1 MLKTSINSSTIKYR
15 FKYKLNKD
23 NSELL
28 DNYLSINVITKTLI
42 ILTLLCKNKKKTN
55 EFSFHIIKVNQKSKR
70 FYLIP
75 IL

>member
-28 DNYLSINVITKTLI
+28 DNSLFVNFVTKALN
-42 ILTLLCKNKKKTN
+42 ILTVLCQNKKILVLAVILVKYA
-55 EFSFHIIKVNQKSKR
+55 EESK
-70 FYLIP
+70 
-75 IL
+75 